1 MIYFITVPFFV
12 IKFYDILQQL
22 TSSLL
27 PPRISESMQ
36 NSQNICAEWNQ
47 NTYYHLNCE
56 CDVVVLINYHSRY
69 V

>member
-36 NSQNICAEWNQ
+36 NSQNICAE
-47 NTYYHLNCE
+47 
-56 CDVVVLINYHSRY
+56 
-69 V
+69 